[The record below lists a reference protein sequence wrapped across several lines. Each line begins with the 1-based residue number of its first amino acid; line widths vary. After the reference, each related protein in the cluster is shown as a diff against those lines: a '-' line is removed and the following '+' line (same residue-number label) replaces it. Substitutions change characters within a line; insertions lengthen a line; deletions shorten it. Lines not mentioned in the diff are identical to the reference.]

1 MPLPRKLRILLKIP
15 QSTGECFLGCNK
27 AQNAPKH
34 NLKGRGWGGKG
45 ADRICTVFQEFPF
58 WVLLPSL
65 RINIHIITFYNDM
78 KSNTITWKAI
88 QSTTWEAIQWSL
100 QMEKLK
106 NVPLP
111 LSKITRANRFETG
124 LPNITHLT
132 HVCAHTQSQLEPQH
146 LCSSTFHVLCHHR
159 SVHISTSILF
169 SITAARCLTHPA
181 TSRAKH
187 MKTYLAV
194 VKKITWLPA

>member
-1 MPLPRKLRILLKIP
+1 MGWEGGRQNLYCLPGVPIL
-15 QSTGECFLGCNK
+15 STVTFAPHKYTHNYILQRHEK
-27 AQNAPKH
+27 QYNA
-34 NLKGRGWGGKG
+34 
-45 ADRICTVFQEFPF
+45 
-58 WVLLPSL
+58 
-65 RINIHIITFYNDM
+65 M
-78 KSNTITWKAI
+78 TWK
-88 QSTTWEAIQWSL
+88 AIQWSL
-100 QMEKLK
+100 QMEKVK
-106 NVPLP
+106 KVPLL
-111 LSKITRANRFETG
+111 LSKGTRANRFETG
-124 LPNITHLT
+124 LPNIMHLT

-146 LCSSTFHVLCHHR
+146 LCSSTFHVLCHHS